1 MPSQLALP
9 FGSKPALTRED
20 FIVAPCNEQ
29 ALQFIERWPDW
40 PARAAAIWGPPESG
54 KTHLA
59 RIFCDRAGA
68 QLISASDLS
77 AIDPPDGPIAVEL
90 DDQPA
95 TMARDRK
102 LFALFERPSGTMLLT
117 GRSAPREWPTAL
129 GDLRSRFDALLAFP
143 VWAPDDHLLAALI
156 CKHFADR
163 QLDVTDAIVK
173 RLLVHVERT
182 PRAVSAFVARID
194 DKALAEKR
202 GITERLVMDLV
213 DSETGKSG

>member
-9 FGSKPALTRED
+9 FGSQPALKRED
-20 FIVAPCNEQ
+20 FIIAPCNEQ
-29 ALQFIERWPDW
+29 ALTFIERWPDW

-68 QLISASDLS
+68 RFISAADLS
-77 AIDPPDGPIAVEL
+77 SIDPSDDAIAVEL
-90 DDQPA
+90 DDSPA
-95 TMARDRK
+95 DSERDRK

-117 GRSAPREWPTAL
+117 GRSPPREWLTTL

-156 CKHFADR
+156 KKQFADR

-182 PRAVSAFVARID
+182 PKAISAFVARID
-194 DKALAEKR
+194 DMALAEKR
-202 GITERLVMDLV
+202 AVSERLVMDLI
-213 DSETGKSG
+213 DSETG